1 MLATGYFV
9 LLIAAFLAVLVL
21 SAAFV
26 VRLIRAR

>member
-1 MLATGYFV
+1 MLATGYLL

-21 SAAFV
+21 GAALV